1 MPTRP
6 ALRVTCAALLLVLTS
21 ALPAAA
27 ADLVLPAPQARSA
40 QEVTALCQAAGGLPD
55 RCRPSQ
61 VPGEVR
67 NDEVVL
73 VGMAGDGSPARVQLE
88 QRLVLQGVGDYA
100 IRERGPARAAVPLT
114 EGEDPPNTK
123 FGAVVWQG
131 FTPGDRRL
139 AARLTLDA
147 ALEAARLPMAV
158 TVTFTDAAGSRPL
171 EPGGR
176 IPGPGTVVVRL
187 ENRTA
192 QPADLPTADDAP
204 ADEVAAALDAARAAA
219 DGAAGPRLP
228 STENGLPRTLQVTSP
243 AQFAGEQSVPLRVTG
258 TLRLAGTAAGPGL
271 TPVEGG
277 AAVDGTLTSPVELTA
292 TASGAGPFDLQLTAV
307 PALDPRQLR
316 PPGGAATWAAW
327 AATEPDAA
335 ARRSALE
342 LLVQVAASGARASSY
357 SPYLGADLPGTGSTV
372 FRYAFAVPEKV
383 AALREVLHPKKG
395 PIALASLALLLLL
408 ANGALIWRES

>member
-1 MPTRP
+1 MR
-6 ALRVTCAALLLVLTS
+6 AVVGAVLLVPLL
-21 ALPAAA
+21 AAPAAA
-27 ADLVLPAPQARSA
+27 DELVLPAPQARTA

-61 VPGEVR
+61 VPGDVR

-73 VGMAGDGSPARVQLE
+73 VAMGGDGRPVRVQLE

-114 EGEDPPNTK
+114 AGEDPPNTK

-139 AARLTLDA
+139 GARLTLDA
-147 ALEAARLPMAV
+147 GLEAERLPMAV
-158 TVTFTDAAGSRPL
+158 TVTFTPAAGGPARAL

-176 IPGPGTVVVRL
+176 IPAAGTVVVRL

-192 QPADLPTADDAP
+192 QPADLPTA
-204 ADEVAAALDAARAAA
+204 ADVRAADLAGPLDLALDAARAE
-219 DGAAGPRLP
+219 AGPRLP
-228 STENGLPRTLQVTSP
+228 STDAGLPARLQVTAP
-243 AQFAGEQSVPLRVTG
+243 AQYAGQQVVPLQVTG
-258 TLRLAGTAAGPGL
+258 TLRLAGSADGPGL

-277 AAVDGTLTSPVELTA
+277 AAVDGSLEATVELTA
-292 TASGAGPFDLQLTAV
+292 QASGPGPLDLQLTAI
-307 PALDPRQLR
+307 PSLDERRLR
-316 PPGGAATWAAW
+316 PPAGAPTWADW
-327 AATEPDAA
+327 AAARPDAA
-335 ARRSALE
+335 ARKAALD

-372 FRYAFAVPEKV
+372 FRYAFAAPETVV
-383 AALREVLHPKKG
+383 AARPALQPKKG
-395 PIALASLALLLLL
+395 PIALAALAVLLLL